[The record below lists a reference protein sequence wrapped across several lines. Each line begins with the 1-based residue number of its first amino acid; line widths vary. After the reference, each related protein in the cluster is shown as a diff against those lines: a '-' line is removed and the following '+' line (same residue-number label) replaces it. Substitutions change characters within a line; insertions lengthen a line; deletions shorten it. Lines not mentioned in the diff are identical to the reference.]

1 MKKINIK
8 YMFLIL
14 LTMMPKVALA
24 ADYSYRGEET
34 KVVYIIGVALMIIRV
49 VTPILLIL
57 IASIDLAKALMASD
71 AKEMKKTIKGI
82 APKVIAALVIFILPS
97 LLLLLLK
104 IINKDSLI
112 TQYST
117 CLLSP
122 GSCNVVMWVEPPE
135 LTNSNLQDPTT
146 VYVDDSGDK
155 GKLEIVSITLLDTV
169 VNVKAQRAASRIA
182 GYYFSSVEK
191 TPDLNGYDWIET
203 NSETFKTVKYPGT
216 YYIYVKD
223 EAGNISEPQKVT
235 VTTDFDVTLLH
246 SKKSR
251 MPLTFERQL
260 AKVGSSVYEFNKE
273 IATYNVKHG
282 MRTRES
288 VVVGAM
294 AFISKVQSWGYYLPY
309 SGSNDALDKDRW
321 GIKKYWSGQEKSF
334 LACNPYVVWS
344 FKNAGLNIY
353 GDWDKIRRT
362 FTRTVRIT
370 GRGLTEYELLVRPE
384 GYDADVHIYRYF
396 VGVLGS
402 KNSYGD
408 NIIERHKGRSGDVLQ
423 SFPNSGHEMLIVD
436 KYDDD
441 MDGVSDGYIVLQSR
455 DKGLCYEKV
464 PYGRTTVYDLTNVYN
479 NTAGFADYLRGWNA
493 YHIPTSDYPDYLKE
507 LLTQK

>member
-1 MKKINIK
+1 MKKLKIK
-8 YMFLIL
+8 IIYFIL
-14 LTMMPKVALA
+14 LMLLPQIVFA
-24 ADYSYRGEET
+24 ANYSYKGEEA
-34 KVVYIIGVALMIIRV
+34 KVVYIIGIALMAIRIIV
-49 VTPILLIL
+49 PILLIVMS
-57 IASIDLAKALMASD
+57 SIDLIKALIESD
-71 AKEMKKTIKGI
+71 AKDVRKTLIGVG
-82 APKVIAALVIFILPS
+82 PKVVSAIIIFILPS
-97 LLLLLLK
+97 FLLFILK
-104 IINKDSLI
+104 LTNKNTLM

-122 GSCNVVMWVEPPE
+122 SSCETTLWTEPPE
-135 LTNSNLQDPTT
+135 LTNKGLQDPTT

-169 VNVKAQRAASRIA
+169 VNVKAQRDSSRIA
-182 GYYFSSVEK
+182 GYYFSSIEK

-216 YYIYVKD
+216 YYVYVKD
-223 EAGNISEPQKVT
+223 ETGNISEPKKVT
-235 VTTDFDVTLLH
+235 VTTDFDVTLMH
-246 SKKSR
+246 SGKKR

-260 AKVGSSVYEFNKE
+260 AKVGSSVYQFNKE
-273 IATYNVKHG
+273 IATYNVKHR

-309 SGSNDALDKDRW
+309 NGGNDILEKDRW
-321 GIKKYWSGQEKSF
+321 GIKKYWSGKDGEF

-353 GDWDKIRRT
+353 GNWDKIRRT

-396 VGVLGS
+396 VGVLAS
-402 KNSYGD
+402 KSSYGD

-423 SFPNSGHEMLIVD
+423 SYPNSGHEMLIID
-436 KYDDD
+436 KYDDN

-455 DKGLCYEKV
+455 DMGLCYEKV

-479 NTAGFADYLRGWNA
+479 NTAGFAEYLNGWNA
-493 YHIPTSDYPDYLKE
+493 YYIPTSDYPDYLKE